1 MFNRGFPI
9 LSLFTVLNDGV
20 MAAQQVEEHKRCE
33 MWLSHF
39 FKIKYQI
46 YFFNLNNRGGGG
58 AEGAF

>member
-1 MFNRGFPI
+1 MFNRGFPV

-46 YFFNLNNRGGGG
+46 
-58 AEGAF
+58 

>member
-20 MAAQQVEEHKRCE
+20 MAAQQVEDHKRCD

-39 FKIKYQI
+39 FKSSTKYI
-46 YFFNLNNRGGGG
+46 FLT
-58 AEGAF
+58 

>member
-1 MFNRGFPI
+1 MFNRGFPN

-39 FKIKYQI
+39 FKSSTKYI
-46 YFFNLNNRGGGG
+46 FLT
-58 AEGAF
+58 